1 MSTNTSTVYIVS
13 YIAACMIA
21 SVYIVIH
28 IARPHYIMTLES
40 ENTIQSIL
48 SNHSRSALLLRGEAM
63 CNDGCDMYE
72 LRNGTF
78 TLKIHDSLNL
88 YDYRNGEGEEKS
100 KVRGILFPK
109 CLMTGLHKFGLNL
122 DGGVFISR
130 FETYQKQ
137 LFEEFCTVEKGPFN
151 AILLEDVGRLKFI
164 R

>member
-1 MSTNTSTVYIVS
+1 MSTNMSPIFIVS
-13 YIAACMIA
+13 YVIGCCIC
-21 SVYIVIH
+21 SLYVTIH
-28 IARPHYIMTLES
+28 IVMPRYVAST

-72 LRNGTF
+72 LQNGTF

-100 KVRGILFPK
+100 KLRNILFPE
-109 CLMTGLHKFGLNL
+109 CNMFRLHKFGLNL
-122 DGGVFISR
+122 DGEVFISR
-130 FETYQKQ
+130 FESYQKQ

>member
-1 MSTNTSTVYIVS
+1 MSILIPALSFIGISFISVS
-13 YIAACMIA
+13 ILVNWA
-21 SVYIVIH
+21 SLH
-28 IARPHYIMTLES
+28 SNRFP

-63 CNDGCDMYE
+63 CNDGCYVYE
-72 LRNGTF
+72 LQNGTF

-88 YDYRNGEGEEKS
+88 YEDRNGEGEEKS

-122 DGGVFISR
+122 DGDVFISR

-137 LFEEFCTVEKGPFN
+137 LFEEFCTVEKGPFS